1 MGKVKKSDMAR
12 KSCGTCDGKLKE
24 GITDFIVQVGDD
36 IIKITKVPALI
47 CEDCGEKYYS
57 PETSKK
63 IDVVMKDYFENKRSH
78 AKNKKTELSYQT
90 VYALQV
96 ELPA

>member
-1 MGKVKKSDMAR
+1 MKKKGYNMS
-12 KSCGTCDGKLKE
+12 KKFCGSCDGELKE

-63 IDVVMKDYFENKRSH
+63 IDVVMKDYFERKRSRV
-78 AKNKKTELSYQT
+78 KKSELSYQT
-90 VYALQV
+90 VNAIQI

>member
-1 MGKVKKSDMAR
+1 MKKKGYNMS
-12 KSCGTCDGKLKE
+12 KKFCGSCDGELKE

-63 IDVVMKDYFENKRSH
+63 IDVVMKDYFERKRSQV
-78 AKNKKTELSYQT
+78 KNKKSELSYQT
-90 VYALQV
+90 VNALQV